1 MYQPSALFKGD
12 KIAIVSPSGKIDY
25 SYIKNASEIL
35 ANLFFTVSVGKSVCG
50 EHGIFAGKDECRI
63 HDMQEALDDI
73 SVKAILCSRGGYGAV
88 RIIEKL
94 NFTRFIKHPKWIIG
108 YSDITVFHAYLNN
121 VLEIESLHATMPI
134 NFPFSESNASL
145 DSMLSFIQ
153 NKFKNYIVHSQ
164 PLNIKGSAEG
174 ILVGGNLSILYSLRG
189 SNMDFEP
196 KGKILFIEDIGE
208 QLYHL
213 DRMMYNLKIG
223 GKLENLAG
231 LIVGGFSDM
240 NDSKTSFGKSAQQII
255 YDIVSEYNYP
265 VVFDFPAGHIDNN
278 MALVMGRTIKL
289 IVDEDNSYVNWKD

>member
-35 ANLFFTVSVGKSVCG
+35 ANLSFTISVGKSVCG

-63 HDMQEALDDI
+63 HDMQEALDDV

-94 NFTRFIKHPKWIIG
+94 NFTQFIKHPKWIIG

-134 NFPFSESNASL
+134 NFPFSGTSTSL

-153 NKFKNYIVHSQ
+153 NRFKNYIIQSQ

-189 SNMDFEP
+189 SIMDFDP

-223 GKLENLAG
+223 GKLKGLSG

-240 NDSKTSFGKSAQQII
+240 NDSKTSFGKSSQQII
-255 YDIVSEYNYP
+255 HDIVSEYNYP
-265 VVFDFPAGHIDNN
+265 VMFSFPAGHIDNN
-278 MALVMGRTIKL
+278 MALVMGKTIKL
-289 IVDEDNSYVNWKD
+289 IVDEGDSYVNWKD